1 MARNN
6 TLEELIEFVRDEAA
20 LSTNSSRG
28 TDHRNYIIRLIRRYY
43 EQLYDEH
50 DWPFLR
56 LKREDAGKDIE
67 AGQRYYDFPAELN
80 LERAHKLWVKW
91 GETWIPMEY
100 GITPDDY
107 SAQDS
112 DDDERTD
119 PPLKWQIYDENQ
131 FEIWPLPATDNP
143 GGLRF
148 EGIRKATAL
157 NEESDRCDL
166 DGTLIAL
173 FVAAEI
179 LGKNKATAA
188 AAEAKLSAARDRFNT
203 LKARAPRPRV
213 RMGLGHVAD
222 TKYRIIGGRYVKV
235 T

>member
-6 TLEELIEFVRDEAA
+6 TLNELVEMVRDECK

-28 TDHRNYIIRLIRRYY
+28 TDHRNYIVRLIRRYY

-50 DWPFLR
+50 DWAFL
-56 LKREDAGKDIE
+56 KITREDAGKDIE

-80 LERAHKLWVKW
+80 LERAHTLWMKW
-91 GETWIPMEY
+91 GEQWIPLEY
-100 GITPDDY
+100 GITPADY

-112 DDDERTD
+112 DADERSD
-119 PPLKWQIYDENQ
+119 PAMKWQVYGENQ
-131 FEIWPLPATDNP
+131 FEIWPLPASDIA

-148 EGIRKATAL
+148 EGIKKMTQL
-157 NEESDRCDL
+157 IDNEHRCDI
-166 DGTLIAL
+166 DGMLVSL

-179 LGKNKATAA
+179 LGGNKDTETASSKKQAA
-188 AAEAKLSAARDRFNT
+188 AQDRF
-203 LKARAPRPRV
+203 LAMKARAPRPRV
-213 RMGLGHVAD
+213 RMGLGQESD
-222 TKYRIIGGRYVKV
+222 RKYRIIGGRYVRV